1 MKTYLKILYLLVG
14 LWMSAFSGYNMWLL
28 WPNFTTLMFLIQ
40 AIVFISGLVFLSVF
54 PFDVLRANVFSNIS
68 LLLSAIYTGYYF
80 TVLRVLEA
88 RGGWPINTTYI
99 IIGTDLFLMAL
110 ALIFLVVSVI
120 IATRKKISG
129 GNY

>member
-1 MKTYLKILYLLVG
+1 
-14 LWMSAFSGYNMWLL
+14 MSAFSGYNMWLL